1 MGQFNIC
8 NPIYCKKVIER
19 TNPILDT
26 LSTWYTQQAF
36 IVLYCAQRIQVIMRH
51 DDNGKE

>member
-1 MGQFNIC
+1 MGQFNTC

-26 LSTWYTQQAF
+26 LDMIYPTN
-36 IVLYCAQRIQVIMRH
+36 VYCAQRMQVIMRH